1 MDKTTNNPQGQEEDS
16 TFLEK
21 IFSRLLETS
30 PKFVQL
36 NEDIQ
41 FVIKNV
47 DKVVAASRDLENL
60 ATTVVALVKLV
71 QTQQASI
78 IELYSLQEQ
87 IMQLIKSQNEFPQF
101 PLKGIKDEDIN

>member
-1 MDKTTNNPQGQEEDS
+1 MDKTKNNSQGQEEDS

-21 IFSRLLETS
+21 IFSKLLETS

-36 NEDIQ
+36 NDDVQ

-47 DKVVAASRDLENL
+47 DKVVGAAKDLENL
-60 ATTVVALVKLV
+60 AGTVVALVKLV
-71 QTQQASI
+71 QAQQSSI

-87 IMQLIKSQNEFPQF
+87 IMHFVKSQNEVPQF
-101 PLKGIKDEDIN
+101 PFKRIKDEDIN